1 MDIKP
6 EFVNEIDQELKDNYN
21 KFYELNHKY
30 LENMEESHLKVIE
43 YYAMDY
49 LFWLIEDP
57 NILNKDIDKNSVN
70 GKDITKQIMVSKS
83 KNNLIDEIK
92 RKFDKDIQRNIFYK
106 TKVFYNLYQ
115 FNKNYKKD
123 IENLRNDLSNYIEE
137 AINLYEKAYI
147 DYPHI
152 IPPDDWLEYQ
162 NKMRQEFENIPSP
175 FVTENNTYYNYMKYM
190 YNTYPEHFY
199 DEIIKLSNNKLL
211 HDGAEIYYILK
222 NKIDIGSV
230 DDIDKFLKI
239 KKVSSKSL
247 KKKKKNEQKL
257 KKIKL

>member
-6 EFVNEIDQELKDNYN
+6 EFINEIDQELKDNYS

-49 LFWLIEDP
+49 LFWLTEDP

-70 GKDITKQIMVSKS
+70 GKDITKQVMITKS
-83 KNNLIDEIK
+83 KNKIIDEIK

-123 IENLRNDLSNYIEE
+123 DIKTILFELLNLIENTNEYK
-137 AINLYEKAYI
+137 LY
-147 DYPHI
+147 
-152 IPPDDWLEYQ
+152 
-162 NKMRQEFENIPSP
+162 F
-175 FVTENNTYYNYMKYM
+175 
-190 YNTYPEHFY
+190 
-199 DEIIKLSNNKLL
+199 
-211 HDGAEIYYILK
+211 
-222 NKIDIGSV
+222 
-230 DDIDKFLKI
+230 FLKLAVVI
-239 KKVSSKSL
+239 P
-247 KKKKKNEQKL
+247 
-257 KKIKL
+257 